1 MQSKENDYIDELNA
15 TKLANSAKGIDET
28 LVAIDGSINQIYKSL
43 VKITKQLEIANRLKV
58 LELNKGLN
66 DLFDKSIWL
75 DKLQQS
81 MLDVGLID
89 EDSWTEIEENESW

>member
-1 MQSKENDYIDELNA
+1 MDELNA

-28 LVAIDGSINQIYKSL
+28 LVAIDGSIDQIDKSL
-43 VKITKQLEIANRLKV
+43 LKIAKQLEIANKLKV

-75 DKLQQS
+75 DRLQQS
-81 MLDVGLID
+81 MFDVGLID
-89 EDSWTEIEENESW
+89 EDSWTDIEENESW

>member
-1 MQSKENDYIDELNA
+1 MDELNA
-15 TKLANSAKGIDET
+15 TALVNAAKGIDVT
-28 LVAIDGSINQIYKSL
+28 LVAIDGSIDKIDKSL
-43 VKITKQLEIANRLKV
+43 AKIAKQLEISNKLKV

-75 DKLQQS
+75 DKLQKS

-89 EDSWTEIEENESW
+89 EDSWTEIEEDASW

>member
-1 MQSKENDYIDELNA
+1 MDELNA
-15 TKLANSAKGIDET
+15 TALANAAKGIDVT
-28 LVAIDGSINQIYKSL
+28 LVAIDGSIDKIDKSL
-43 VKITKQLEIANRLKV
+43 AKIAKQLEISNKLKV

-75 DKLQQS
+75 DKLQKS

-89 EDSWTEIEENESW
+89 EDSWTEIEEDASW

>member
-1 MQSKENDYIDELNA
+1 MDELNA
-15 TKLANSAKGIDET
+15 TALANAAKGIDVT
-28 LVAIDGSINQIYKSL
+28 LVAIDGSIDKIDKSL
-43 VKITKQLEIANRLKV
+43 ANIAKQLEIANKLKV

-66 DLFDKSIWL
+66 DLFDKSILL

-89 EDSWTEIEENESW
+89 EDSLTDIEENESW

>member
-1 MQSKENDYIDELNA
+1 MDELNA
-15 TKLANSAKGIDET
+15 TALVNAAKGIDVT
-28 LVAIDGSINQIYKSL
+28 LVAIDGSIDKIDKSL
-43 VKITKQLEIANRLKV
+43 ANIAKQLEIANKLKV

-89 EDSWTEIEENESW
+89 EDSWTEIEEDASW

>member
-1 MQSKENDYIDELNA
+1 MDELNA
-15 TKLANSAKGIDET
+15 TALVNAAKGIDVT
-28 LVAIDGSINQIYKSL
+28 LVAIDGSIDKIDKSL
-43 VKITKQLEIANRLKV
+43 ANIAKQLEIANKLKV
-58 LELNKGLN
+58 LELNRGLN

-89 EDSWTEIEENESW
+89 EDSWTEIEEDASW

>member
-1 MQSKENDYIDELNA
+1 MDELNA
-15 TKLANSAKGIDET
+15 TALANAAKGIDVT
-28 LVAIDGSINQIYKSL
+28 LVAIDGSIDKIDKSL
-43 VKITKQLEIANRLKV
+43 AKIAKQLEISNKLKV

-89 EDSWTEIEENESW
+89 EDSWTEIEEDASW

>member
-1 MQSKENDYIDELNA
+1 MAASTKID
-15 TKLANSAKGIDET
+15 
-28 LVAIDGSINQIYKSL
+28 KSL
-43 VKITKQLEIANRLKV
+43 AKIAKQLEIANKLKV

-75 DKLQQS
+75 DKLQKS

-89 EDSWTEIEENESW
+89 EDSWTEIEEDASW

>member
-1 MQSKENDYIDELNA
+1 MDELNA
-15 TKLANSAKGIDET
+15 TALANAAKGIDVT
-28 LVAIDGSINQIYKSL
+28 LVAIDDSIDKIDKSL
-43 VKITKQLEIANRLKV
+43 AKIAKQLEIANKLKV

-89 EDSWTEIEENESW
+89 EDSWTEIEEDASW

>member
-1 MQSKENDYIDELNA
+1 MDELNA

-28 LVAIDGSINQIYKSL
+28 LVAIDGIINQIDKSL
-43 VKITKQLEIANRLKV
+43 VKIAKQLEIANKLKV

-75 DKLQQS
+75 DKLQRS
-81 MLDVGLID
+81 MFDVGLID

>member
-1 MQSKENDYIDELNA
+1 MDELNA
-15 TKLANSAKGIDET
+15 TALANAAKGIDVT
-28 LVAIDGSINQIYKSL
+28 LVAIDGSIDKIGKSL
-43 VKITKQLEIANRLKV
+43 AKIAKQLEIANKLKV

-89 EDSWTEIEENESW
+89 EDSWTEIEEDASW

>member
-1 MQSKENDYIDELNA
+1 MDELNA

-28 LVAIDGSINQIYKSL
+28 LVAIDGSINQIDKSL
-43 VKITKQLEIANRLKV
+43 VKIAKQLEIANRLKV

-75 DKLQQS
+75 DRLQQS

>member
-1 MQSKENDYIDELNA
+1 MDELNA
-15 TKLANSAKGIDET
+15 TALANAAKGIDVT
-28 LVAIDGSINQIYKSL
+28 LVAIDGSIDKIDKSL
-43 VKITKQLEIANRLKV
+43 ANIAKQLEIANKLKV

-89 EDSWTEIEENESW
+89 EDSWTEIEEDASW

>member
-1 MQSKENDYIDELNA
+1 MEELNA

-28 LVAIDGSINQIYKSL
+28 LVAIDGSIDQIDKSL
-43 VKITKQLEIANRLKV
+43 VKIAKQLEIANKLKV

-75 DKLQQS
+75 DRLQQS

-89 EDSWTEIEENESW
+89 EDSWTDIEENESW

>member
-1 MQSKENDYIDELNA
+1 MDELNA
-15 TKLANSAKGIDET
+15 TALANAAKGIDVT
-28 LVAIDGSINQIYKSL
+28 LVAIDGSIDKIDKSL
-43 VKITKQLEIANRLKV
+43 ANIAKQLEIANKLKV

-89 EDSWTEIEENESW
+89 EDS

>member
-1 MQSKENDYIDELNA
+1 MDELNA
-15 TKLANSAKGIDET
+15 TALANAAKGIDVT
-28 LVAIDGSINQIYKSL
+28 LVAIDGSIDKIGKSL
-43 VKITKQLEIANRLKV
+43 AKIAKQLEISNKLKV

-89 EDSWTEIEENESW
+89 EDSWTEIEEDASW

>member
-1 MQSKENDYIDELNA
+1 MLQ
-15 TKLANSAKGIDET
+15 KGIDVT
-28 LVAIDGSINQIYKSL
+28 LVAIDGSIDKIDKSL
-43 VKITKQLEIANRLKV
+43 AKIAKQLEISNKLKV

-89 EDSWTEIEENESW
+89 EDSWTEIEEDASW

>member
-1 MQSKENDYIDELNA
+1 MDELNA
-15 TKLANSAKGIDET
+15 TALANAEKGIDVT
-28 LVAIDGSINQIYKSL
+28 LVAIDGSIDKIDKSL
-43 VKITKQLEIANRLKV
+43 AKIAKQLEIANKLKV

-75 DKLQQS
+75 DKLQQY

-89 EDSWTEIEENESW
+89 EDSWTEIEEDASW

>member
-1 MQSKENDYIDELNA
+1 MDELNS
-15 TKLANSAKGIDET
+15 TTLANAAKGIAVT
-28 LVAIDGSINQIYKSL
+28 HVAIDGSIDKIDKSL
-43 VKITKQLEIANRLKV
+43 AKIAKQLEIANKLKV

-89 EDSWTEIEENESW
+89 EDSWTEIEEDASW

>member
-1 MQSKENDYIDELNA
+1 MDELNS
-15 TKLANSAKGIDET
+15 TTLANAAKGIDVT
-28 LVAIDGSINQIYKSL
+28 LVAIDGSIDKIDKSL
-43 VKITKQLEIANRLKV
+43 AKIAKQLEIANKLKV

-89 EDSWTEIEENESW
+89 EDSWTEIEEDASW